1 MSTDYQFVDTDSSA
15 IITELINSY
24 EKIMGTTVTPS
35 SPDRLFIAWVADVIV
50 KERVRQ
56 NYTGNQNIPS
66 RAEGENLDALGEWL
80 FSIKRKGAQAAK
92 CTVQITITEAQE
104 STVIIPKGTKMTDVS
119 STLVWATTEDAL
131 IAIGETVTSVMV
143 QCTTAGTVG
152 NGYEEGQINTLID
165 VDNIPYFLSCTNT
178 TVTDGGAEKETDEE
192 YYEAMR
198 EATAAHSTAGAENS
212 YIYWA
217 KSVSSEIADVKAICP
232 KEEAAEIFPL
242 YFDND
247 NNRHLFIGGD
257 GIDIDSVKVYDED
270 FEDRL
275 SPETDYT
282 LNYSNGLLKIALDA
296 NAPVPTSSLGV
307 SYTKLK
313 AGYVY
318 IYALMNDGTIATD
331 TIKEAIYDT
340 CSKENVRPLTDCVKV
355 MDAEIVDYDIDFTY
369 YVSEDSQLSQVDI
382 LEAVDNAVNEYK
394 KWQSAKLG
402 RDINPDKLRWLL
414 YEAGIK
420 RVNITSPV
428 FTSLR
433 SGTDNLTPQ
442 IAQISSCSYVNGG
455 IEDE

>member
-232 KEEAAEIFPL
+232 KEEVTVKAPL
-242 YFDND
+242 YTDVSG
-247 NNRHLFIGGD
+247 NRCAFISRDGLDVDSMKVFFEDTFGLLYE
-257 GIDIDSVKVYDED
+257 GIDFSCE
-270 FEDRL
+270 
-275 SPETDYT
+275 YT
-282 LNYSNGLLKIALDA
+282 SGLLKISVL
-296 NAPVPTSSLGV
+296 TSDTPSHLSV
-307 SYTKLK
+307 SYNKLK